1 MPLDEALLV
10 QMYGDM
16 VLGRLFELRCE
27 ALAHRGL
34 VPGSIHL
41 GIGEE
46 AAQVGATRALAADDF
61 LAPSHRCHVADIV
74 KGADPRRLMAELTG
88 KATGYCGG
96 RAGTAHFADRET
108 HNLGVQGIIG
118 AVFPVALGAAL
129 AQKRLGSGRI
139 VLAFF
144 GDGASNQGTFHE
156 AMNLSSLWKLPIV
169 WVCTNNQ
176 YGMGTAFSAT
186 SALPNVADRA
196 CAYAMPGCVLDGNDV
211 VAVHEA
217 TSEARTR
224 ALAGDGPTLLECK
237 TYRHRGHSTFDKNL
251 YRPQSEIETWLKRDP
266 IARFE
271 QALRANGLLNDAR
284 AGQVEAEAQRTVEE
298 AEEFTLK
305 SPYPAPQAVLDMI
318 FCPSEV
324 NQP

>member
-1 MPLDEALLV
+1 MPLDEVLLV
-10 QMYGDM
+10 EMYADM
-16 VLGRLFELRCE
+16 VLGRLFELRSE

-46 AAQVGATRALAADDF
+46 AAQIGATRALAPDD
-61 LAPSHRCHVADIV
+61 LLVPSHRCHVADIA
-74 KGADPRRLMAELTG
+74 KGSDPRRLMAELTG

-96 RAGTAHFADRET
+96 RAGTAHFADKET

-129 AQKRLGSGRI
+129 AQKRLSSGRI

-211 VAVHEA
+211 VAVYEA
-217 TSEARTR
+217 TDEARAR
-224 ALAGDGPTLLECK
+224 ARAGGGPTLLECK

-251 YRPQSEIETWLKRDP
+251 YRPQSEIETWLQRDP

-271 QALRANGLLNDAR
+271 QELRAQGFLDDAMV
-284 AGQVEAEAQRTVEE
+284 AKIDAEAQRKVDE
-298 AEEFTLK
+298 AEAFTLE
-305 SPYPAPQAVLDMI
+305 SPHAAPESVLDLI

-324 NQP
+324 N

>member
-1 MPLDEALLV
+1 MPLDEVLLV
-10 QMYGDM
+10 EMYADM
-16 VLGRLFELRCE
+16 VLGRLFELRSE

-46 AAQVGATRALAADDF
+46 AAQVGATRALAPDD
-61 LAPSHRCHVADIV
+61 LLVPSHRCHVADIT
-74 KGADPRRLMAELTG
+74 KDTDPRRLMAELTG

-96 RAGTAHFADRET
+96 RAGTAHFADKET

-129 AQKRLGSGRI
+129 AQRRLSSGRI

-211 VAVHEA
+211 VAVYEA
-217 TSEARTR
+217 TAEAGAR
-224 ALAGDGPTLLECK
+224 ARAGRGPTLLECK

-251 YRPQSEIETWLKRDP
+251 YRPQSEIETWLQRDP

-271 QALRANGLLNDAR
+271 QELRAQGFLDDAMV
-284 AGQVEAEAQRTVEE
+284 AKIDAEAQRKVDE
-298 AEEFTLK
+298 AEAFTLE
-305 SPYPAPQAVLDMI
+305 SPHPAPESVLDLI

-324 NQP
+324 N